1 MVLGRRGVETDGGFR
16 RCENWPSSTA
26 VEYALLRWF
35 VQEVVMMTWLLSDGL
50 EHGNTL
56 SAGTELDNAGQA
68 EYAISRYTMSSNY
81 RV

>member
-1 MVLGRRGVETDGGFR
+1 
-16 RCENWPSSTA
+16 
-26 VEYALLRWF
+26 
-35 VQEVVMMTWLLSDGL
+35 MMTWLLSDGL

-56 SAGTELDNAGQA
+56 SAGTELDNVGQA